1 LETKEGQDFEFRLK
15 QEIQDDFVSQEEI
28 DLIRSIF
35 PELLRETLYLQE
47 LEKE

>member
-1 LETKEGQDFEFRLK
+1 MNTNEGQDIEFTLR
-15 QEIQDDFVSQEEI
+15 QEIRDDAVSQEEI